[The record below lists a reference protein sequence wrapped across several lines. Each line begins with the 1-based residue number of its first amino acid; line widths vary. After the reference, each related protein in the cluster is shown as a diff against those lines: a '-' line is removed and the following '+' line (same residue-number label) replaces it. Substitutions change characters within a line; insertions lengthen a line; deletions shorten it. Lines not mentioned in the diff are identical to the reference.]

1 MATAHDEQTHNDGTP
16 DASKTTRVALDR
28 RQFLVMTAL
37 AGGGMALTVVDT
49 GEVLVADVPAAPNAH
64 SVESLAPLAHGPSPV
79 NPKPWLPPVEGGV
92 EVTPWF
98 VISED
103 NYITARISQTELGQG
118 VFTSNAMM
126 FCEELEADWTK
137 MRVVYADP

>member
-1 MATAHDEQTHNDGTP
+1 M
-16 DASKTTRVALDR
+16 TTVALDR

-37 AGGGMALTVVDT
+37 AGGGVALAVVDQAQAAA
-49 GEVLVADVPAAPNAH
+49 ADAPAAANGHAAAA
-64 SVESLAPLAHGPSPV
+64 SAPLAHGPSPV
-79 NPKPWLPPVEGGV
+79 NPMPWLPPVEGGV

-118 VFTSNAMM
+118 V
-126 FCEELEADWTK
+126 
-137 MRVVYADP
+137 